1 MNLAEAQTEFGRLS
15 DLLTAGLAAMREQAV
30 ALADAENAYRKAQAE
45 AWVRCP
51 NDDAGT
57 KPAEKD
63 WTAARRETWVKAQ
76 TADLRR
82 TRDIADGMARASY
95 AAVRSRQTQISAL
108 QTLLNA
114 YQQEM
119 KFAQTGPGMAA

>member
-1 MNLAEAQTEFGRLS
+1 MNLIEAQAEFNRLS
-15 DLLTAGLAAMREQAV
+15 ELLSGGLAAMREQAV
-30 ALADAENAYRKAQAE
+30 VLANAEQAYRKAQAE

-51 NDDAGT
+51 NDVSAT
-57 KPAEKD
+57 KPADKE
-63 WTAARRETWVKAQ
+63 WTAARREAWVKAE

-82 TRDIADGMARASY
+82 TRDIADGMARAAY

-119 KFAQTGPGMAA
+119 KWAQTEAA